1 MELGEQDT
9 ERACETCEISACGH
23 VGSLSL
29 SLSLSLIAD
38 DVDISFVRFQSLP
51 LYKAP

>member
-1 MELGEQDT
+1 MSRIPKEPVRHARSL
-9 ERACETCEISACGH
+9 RAGMLA
-23 VGSLSL
+23 
-29 SLSLSLIAD
+29 LSLSLIAD